1 MANAKHDQNHVPTL
15 IGVSSSDGST
25 PINVYVNPVTHRLLV
40 DSAAGSGIAS
50 INSDTTSAQTLD
62 VGTTGTDFAID
73 DDGVGTHTFNLPTAS
88 HTNRGSLSS
97 ADWDTFNAKQAAL
110 VSGTN
115 IKTVNSTSLLGS
127 GDVAVGTVTSVATG
141 TGLIGGTITSTGTI
155 SLSTALQPI
164 ASLTG
169 NSLKYLR
176 VNVGETAVEY
186 ASISGTGDVVGPASA
201 TDNAVVRFDSTTGKL
216 VQNSGVIVDDSN
228 NVSGVATLTTTG
240 NIELGNASDT
250 TISRSAAGVIAVEGV
265 VIPSISSTNTLTN
278 KRVTKR
284 VATTN
289 APGATP
295 TTNTDNVDIQT
306 FTGLGTA
313 ITSMT
318 TNLSGTPVD
327 GDKLEFRFIDD
338 GTARAITWGSS
349 FASSGSVTLPTTT
362 VISTTLRV
370 GFEYSTIASLNKW
383 VCIAVA

>member
-1 MANAKHDQNHVPTL
+1 MANAKHDSNHVPTL

-50 INSDTTSAQTLD
+50 INSDTTSAQILD
-62 VGTTGTDFAID
+62 VGTDGTDFAIV
-73 DDGVGTHTFNLPTAS
+73 DDGVGTHTFNLPDAS
-88 HTNRGSLSS
+88 TDNRGALTST
-97 ADWDTFNAKQAAL
+97 DWDTFNGKQDAL

-115 IKTVNSTSLLGS
+115 IKTINSTSILGS
-127 GDVAVGTVTSVATG
+127 GDIATPQGTVTSVATG
-141 TGLIGGTITSTGTI
+141 TGLTGGTITGTGTI
-155 SLSTALQPI
+155 SLETALQPI

-201 TDNAVVRFDSTTGKL
+201 TDNAVARFDSTTGKL
-216 VQNSGVIVDDSN
+216 IQNSSVTIDDSGSVN
-228 NVSGVATLTTTG
+228 
-240 NIELGNASDT
+240 
-250 TISRSAAGVIAVEGV
+250 
-265 VIPSISSTNTLTN
+265 IPSGQSYTVNSVAVPTISSTSTLTN
-278 KRVTKR
+278 KRITKR

-338 GTARAITWGSS
+338 GTARAITWGAS
-349 FASSGSVTLPTTT
+349 FASSGTVTLPTTT